1 MPVNLPDLGM
11 SALEKQKIRN
21 RSNVVARHVN
31 PAQDQKPFVE
41 AQVWRIAGDDTNL
54 IHFQSLQLGALFQSL
69 SINNQ
74 RGMQR
79 PRDVGML
86 CWVVMCC
93 GVVVIRSIFFLIGG
107 EWAGEFEA
115 TQRADQWAE
124 EYRDHHPW
132 LQGFQ
137 EWQRNMG
144 TRTWDQEYE
153 QFDERQFRQFQNA
166 WKDSVDEGWRN
177 EFDRVKG

>member
-1 MPVNLPDLGM
+1 
-11 SALEKQKIRN
+11 
-21 RSNVVARHVN
+21 
-31 PAQDQKPFVE
+31 
-41 AQVWRIAGDDTNL
+41 
-54 IHFQSLQLGALFQSL
+54 
-69 SINNQ
+69 
-74 RGMQR
+74 MQR

-86 CWVVMCC
+86 LSCDVLWRCYNQ
-93 GVVVIRSIFFLIGG
+93 IYIFVIGG